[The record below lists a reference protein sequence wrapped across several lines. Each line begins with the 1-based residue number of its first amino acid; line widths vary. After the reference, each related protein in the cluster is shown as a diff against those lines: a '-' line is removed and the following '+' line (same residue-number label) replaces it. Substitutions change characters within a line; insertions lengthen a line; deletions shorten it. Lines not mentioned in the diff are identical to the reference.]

1 LVLPAFGFP
10 ALLAV
15 AMLSGVAVAQSTAL
29 RDPTEPPLAYSSK
42 PGTVRNP
49 IDGFKPEHLVAVDGQ
64 RYLVWKG
71 RRYGVGD
78 SLHGARIERLDETE
92 VWLRNDAGL
101 RKLSLFA
108 GVEKKSPD
116 AGVEKSSPPAG
127 APTSTVPKTSVPP
140 GAAKGRT
147 Q

>member
-1 LVLPAFGFP
+1 VSFPVP
-10 ALLAV
+10 ALQTAGASPSLSPAVGILVVLSVVLLPGAALAQPE
-15 AMLSGVAVAQSTAL
+15 GL
-29 RDPTEPPLAYSSK
+29 RDPTVPPLVYSAK

-49 IDGFKPEHLVAVDGQ
+49 IDSFRPEHLVAVDGQ

-78 SLHGARIERLDETE
+78 SVQGARIERLDETE
-92 VWLRNDAGL
+92 VWLRTDGGL
-101 RKLSLFA
+101 RKLPLFA
-108 GVEKKSPD
+108 GVEKN
-116 AGVEKSSPPAG
+116 PPN
-127 APTSTVPKTSVPP
+127 SSVPP